1 MIPRTLKRM
10 VTVFSVCASLA
21 VSLWLGEGTC
31 RAMPPV
37 QRLVLPNGLVILLS
51 EEHSLPLV
59 TVELLV
65 DAGSRRDPPGKE
77 GLANL
82 TANGLLLGS
91 NERSAA
97 ALNEELD
104 FMGASLEAS
113 AEKDYGTLTLQVLRK
128 DLDRGFSLF
137 LEALTQPTFP
147 DKELN
152 REVRKTLAAIQAE
165 EEQPEELARSTFEQ
179 TLFGSSPYGHPPE
192 GTRESL
198 PRIAP
203 EDVRRFYR
211 TYYRPTIATLAVV
224 GDITFEAVEAQL
236 IPRLTQW
243 PAGTVPPEQFRST
256 LAQGPKTETIERK
269 STQTTIIL
277 GHGGISRDNPDYYAV
292 SVMNYILGGGGFG
305 SRLMEEIR
313 VKRGLAY
320 SVESFF
326 EAGKYPGSFEI
337 VCQTKN
343 ASTREAITLAVGQME
358 RMKTEM
364 VSQNEL
370 DQAKKYLIGSFPFRL
385 DTQGE
390 FAHFLTLDEC
400 FGLGLDYPE
409 RYPALIRSVTREEV
423 LQAAKTYLHPQQYIL
438 VVVGNLKEM
447 DLEKQAGQQ

>member
-10 VTVFSVCASLA
+10 VTVFSVGASLA
-21 VSLWLGEGTC
+21 VSLWLGEGTG
-31 RAMPPV
+31 RAIPPI

-59 TVELLV
+59 TIELLV

-77 GLANL
+77 GLASL
-82 TANGLLLGS
+82 TVNGLLLGS

-104 FMGASLEAS
+104 FMGASLETS
-113 AEKDYGTLTLQVLRK
+113 AEKDYSTLTLQVLRK
-128 DLDRGFSLF
+128 DLDRGFNLF
-137 LEALTQPTFP
+137 MEALTRPTFP

-165 EEQPEELARSTFEQ
+165 EEQPEELAKNTFEQ
-179 TLFGSSPYGHPPE
+179 ALFGSSPYGHPPE

-198 PRIAP
+198 PRISP

-224 GDITFEAVEAQL
+224 GDITLEAVEAQL
-236 IPRLTQW
+236 IPRLSQW
-243 PAGTVPPEQFRST
+243 PAGTVPPEQFQGT
-256 LAQGPKTETIERK
+256 VAQGPRTETIERK
-269 STQTTIIL
+269 NTQATIIL

-292 SVMNYILGGGGFG
+292 SVMNYVLGSGGFG
-305 SRLMEEIR
+305 SRLMDEIR

-320 SVESFF
+320 SVESSF
-326 EAGKYPGSFEI
+326 EAGKYPGTFEI
-337 VCQTKN
+337 VCQTKS
-343 ASTREAITLAVGQME
+343 ASTREAIGLALRQME

-364 VSQNEL
+364 VSQQEL
-370 DQAKKYLIGSFPFRL
+370 ERAKRYLIGSFPFRL
-385 DTQGE
+385 DTQDE
-390 FAHFLTLDEC
+390 FAHFLALDEY

-409 RYPALIRSVTREEV
+409 RYPALISAVTPAEV
-423 LQAAKTYLHPQQYIL
+423 LRAAKTYLHPEQYIL
-438 VVVGNLKEM
+438 VVVGDLKEAGV
-447 DLEKQAGQQ
+447 EKQAAQQ